1 MFNIFDNVKF
11 INRLAFLIG
20 GLAVFI
26 LIFSFVSYGFNAW
39 FSVNRV
45 IITGDMEHVDQNDL
59 SQTAIDTVR
68 GNLFTLDI
76 NEMQSGFLQI
86 PWVKHISITRSFP
99 NDVVVLISEYK
110 AIARLGNS
118 YLISNEGKVF
128 NGIATESLPV
138 FNTAVENVSEAL
150 SDYKLIEQVLANRN
164 VTADSININGFGITK
179 LYLSNGLN
187 VVICGSDIE
196 DSLRILDNYWD
207 TLYVTNP
214 GLDYVNMCYKN
225 AMAINAIRK
234 PAKISVESVEVVKGQ

>member
-1 MFNIFDNVKF
+1 MP
-11 INRLAFLIG
+11 
-20 GLAVFI
+20 
-26 LIFSFVSYGFNAW
+26 GFNPAALAY
-39 FSVNRV
+39 SAEN
-45 IITGDMEHVDQNDL
+45 
-59 SQTAIDTVR
+59 A
-68 GNLFTLDI
+68 
-76 NEMQSGFLQI
+76 
-86 PWVKHISITRSFP
+86 

-234 PAKISVESVEVVKGQ
+234 PAKISVESVEVVKGRYGKPFNGSLIRSRRFILRNKYQY